1 MPLNTASVR
10 IDGSKC
16 YSQTMGGIYAEGYI
30 DLNGP
35 DPIIDGD
42 YADEENTI
50 AVACTRIG
58 DTQLGS
64 TESN

>member
-1 MPLNTASVR
+1 
-10 IDGSKC
+10 
-16 YSQTMGGIYAEGYI
+16 MGGIYAEGYI

-64 TESN
+64 SESN